1 MTLTTTSKI
10 DPKLDLVLERVVDVP
25 PELVWKAWTT
35 PEHIKKWFAPAP
47 WTVTECRI
55 DLRPGGEFA
64 TTMKSPEGVEM
75 PGSGC
80 YLEVVENKR
89 LVWTDA
95 LKPGYRPSEK
105 PFFTC
110 VLTFE
115 SHGKGTKF
123 TAVAI
128 HKDEETKTNHENM
141 GFHTGW
147 GQCLDQLVELVKK
160 ELQ

>member
-1 MTLTTTSKI
+1 
-10 DPKLDLVLERVVDVP
+10 
-25 PELVWKAWTT
+25 
-35 PEHIKKWFAPAP
+35 
-47 WTVTECRI
+47 VTECRI
-55 DLRPGGEFA
+55 DLRPGGEFTA
-64 TTMKSPEGVEM
+64 IMKSPEGFEM
-75 PGSGC
+75 PCFGC

-95 LKPGYRPSEK
+95 LITGYRPSEK

-115 SHGKGTKF
+115 SHGNGTKF

-147 GQCLDQLVELVKK
+147 GQCLDQLVELVKDEMK
-160 ELQ
+160 